1 MKGVFASL
9 IFVKVDKKTKFYYP
23 PMLTDAYDGEGR
35 VGLTYTVHV

>member
-23 PMLTDAYDGEGR
+23 PMLTDAYDMKEPLG
-35 VGLTYTVHV
+35 